1 MSGDVIA
8 SVDGAPIKDAAA
20 LSKAIASIAPGTSV
34 KLGVLRA
41 GKERTITV
49 ALSELPGPPPAASR
63 DRGATPKSS
72 LKRMLGWPT
81 TSPCMPVARPRSP
94 RRKNRKASHGRAEC
108 HRSRQRPLAT
118 TPNVGISGG
127 DRDNRGSAAVLQHLE
142 FPDFQDLRRRGSGR

>member
-63 DRGATPKSS
+63 DRGDPEELAEAHAWLANDEPLHAGRPPEITEEEEQE
-72 LKRMLGWPT
+72 G
-81 TSPCMPVARPRSP
+81 VARQ
-94 RRKNRKASHGRAEC
+94 G
-108 HRSRQRPLAT
+108 
-118 TPNVGISGG
+118 
-127 DRDNRGSAAVLQHLE
+127 
-142 FPDFQDLRRRGSGR
+142 